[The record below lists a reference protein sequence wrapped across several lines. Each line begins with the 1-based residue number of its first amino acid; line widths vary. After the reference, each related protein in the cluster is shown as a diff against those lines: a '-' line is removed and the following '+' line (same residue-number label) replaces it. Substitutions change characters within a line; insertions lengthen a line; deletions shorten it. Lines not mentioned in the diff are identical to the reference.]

1 MWQGSTTQQ
10 AQHTINLNLG
20 ECDNGVVWG
29 YGDWHGVVT
38 GNVYR
43 GYHGHLRTGIIR
55 NNISRM
61 PVETNRKLR
70 AAR

>member
-10 AQHTINLNLG
+10 AQHTINPNLG

-29 YGDWHGVVT
+29 YGDWHGVVA

-43 GYHGHLRTGIIR
+43 GYHGHLRIGII
-55 NNISRM
+55 NISRM
-61 PVETNRKLR
+61 PVETNRKLG
-70 AAR
+70 AA